1 MLSTSP
7 NAQILKPPTYVYV
20 AFAAVLLA
28 LWMPFIPTWYTFIHG
43 WRVEIGAS
51 LLIGLILIY
60 IYIRAER
67 LASVLTIS
75 KKEFLIIVCPMIALV
90 LWSVASASWAHS
102 WKSALHHS
110 AVWSLYVAFYLLVCN
125 VVDTGREFGKILAI
139 VTITLLLV
147 SVPAVAEYCGYLVFG
162 GTTTLG
168 IRYAKWGEQI
178 VTVLPLLLVCLI
190 RLEGRRFWIGL
201 SATAFLW
208 LLIFCSMGRINILL
222 FVFGVAAVG
231 IGIAINKGYR
241 RYFRKF
247 VLIGF
252 VLALAPLPLHLFSYF
267 AESAH
272 VPLVSR
278 LRNSDAI
285 NSSNDFRKLMISVAG
300 EMIAEHPI
308 VGVGADNFWLEANKY
323 RAVYGR
329 ANPDDINLANAEDQ
343 VPGFAHNEFLQI
355 TAELG
360 LIGGALIAL
369 LLTGIA
375 LLGVRAVSGLRSG
388 SLIPYA
394 AAMGLFAFLVS
405 SAVSAYSFRVM
416 QNSMVFLFVLAVASK
431 TLLGKDGASD
441 PVRLT
446 PTKIRFACA
455 AGIFAC
461 CVLVVYSA
469 VRVSSVI
476 VAEKAD
482 AIADIGAASNM
493 YKLAA
498 DLDDENPDARFR
510 CAMRLFS
517 DARYAEA
524 IPWLRETIAIGH
536 ARSSDFSYMATAQ
549 SLSGDDAGAED
560 TMATAAEL
568 YPRSPFVLTRYSL
581 ILAGNGKTDLGE
593 RAFERGIAIDH
604 AAAKTW
610 RAVIEK
616 GPKVTSELAAT
627 QSDYLQVMQLQP
639 TSSMYAV
646 VAERLIR
653 HPEERKFSIR
663 GF

>member
-1 MLSTSP
+1 M
-7 NAQILKPPTYVYV
+7 
-20 AFAAVLLA
+20 
-28 LWMPFIPTWYTFIHG
+28 
-43 WRVEIGAS
+43 
-51 LLIGLILIY
+51 
-60 IYIRAER
+60 
-67 LASVLTIS
+67 
-75 KKEFLIIVCPMIALV
+75 
-90 LWSVASASWAHS
+90 
-102 WKSALHHS
+102 
-110 AVWSLYVAFYLLVCN
+110 
-125 VVDTGREFGKILAI
+125 
-139 VTITLLLV
+139 
-147 SVPAVAEYCGYLVFG
+147 
-162 GTTTLG
+162 
-168 IRYAKWGEQI
+168 
-178 VTVLPLLLVCLI
+178 
-190 RLEGRRFWIGL
+190 
-201 SATAFLW
+201 
-208 LLIFCSMGRINILL
+208 
-222 FVFGVAAVG
+222 
-231 IGIAINKGYR
+231 
-241 RYFRKF
+241 
-247 VLIGF
+247 
-252 VLALAPLPLHLFSYF
+252 
-267 AESAH
+267 
-272 VPLVSR
+272 
-278 LRNSDAI
+278 
-285 NSSNDFRKLMISVAG
+285 
-300 EMIAEHPI
+300 
-308 VGVGADNFWLEANKY
+308 
-323 RAVYGR
+323 
-329 ANPDDINLANAEDQ
+329 
-343 VPGFAHNEFLQI
+343 
-355 TAELG
+355 
-360 LIGGALIAL
+360 
-369 LLTGIA
+369 LTGIA
-375 LLGVRAVSGLRSG
+375 LLGLRAVTGLRSG

-405 SAVSAYSFRVM
+405 SSVSAYSFRVM

-441 PVRLT
+441 PVTLT
-446 PTKIRFACA
+446 STKIRFACA

-461 CVLVVYSA
+461 CVLMVYSA

-510 CAMRLFS
+510 CAMRFFS

-549 SLSGDDAGAED
+549 SLSGDDAGAEN

-581 ILAGNGKTDLGE
+581 ILAGNGKTDLAE